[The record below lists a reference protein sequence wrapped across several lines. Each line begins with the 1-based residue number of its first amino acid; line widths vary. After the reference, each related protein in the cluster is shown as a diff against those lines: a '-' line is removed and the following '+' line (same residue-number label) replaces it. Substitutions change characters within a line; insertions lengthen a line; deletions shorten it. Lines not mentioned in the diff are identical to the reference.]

1 MAAKYLQLFPRP
13 LLDDLVNGRWLPMVG
28 AGMSLNARVPEGR
41 KMPLW
46 SDLGNK
52 LEADLDDFGA
62 QGALDAISAHEHAFG
77 RPRLIERLSEIL
89 MLHNAAPGDA
99 HKEFCSIPFDIVCT
113 TNFDFLLERQYEA
126 SSRFVYP
133 VVDEDQLSLNI
144 ATPGT
149 LLLKLHGDLRH
160 PTRLVVTEAD
170 YDAFLTKYP
179 LLATYLANQLIT
191 KTAVLIGYS
200 LDDPDFRQIWQVV
213 TQRLGRSR
221 RIAYAITVD
230 AKAADIARFARRG
243 VTVINLPGSKND
255 YGAILAAAF
264 SELREYYLSKVFS
277 VSTVTEERP
286 LRELR
291 LPRDALSRLCF
302 FAVPAEQLPLY
313 RERVFPAIEA
323 AGFVP
328 VTADDVI
335 SPGDSVTAKIDGLID
350 RAAVVVVE
358 PTSAWTL
365 AELRLALSRQPQP
378 DLSGRRKTLV
388 VIPVVPSFQQLPLDV
403 QEHQAL
409 ERGQWDGN
417 TEAFVAKLVDW
428 LTIKVPQG
436 GTERNDEPQRLYDA
450 KEYRAAVISAMS
462 LLESELR
469 KRLEKPTWESVRR
482 PMSMR
487 QLAELA
493 VREQVIS
500 AADLPKITDWSQV
513 RNAAVH
519 TWGEVSRH
527 TAQQIVK
534 GVQALLRQMS
544 GSES

>member
-1 MAAKYLQLFPRP
+1 MSKKYLKLFPKP
-13 LLDDLVNGRWLPMVG
+13 LLDDLVNGRWLPVVG
-28 AGMSLNARVPEGR
+28 AGMSLNARVPAGS

-46 SDLGNK
+46 SDLARR
-52 LEADLDDFGA
+52 LETDLDDFEA
-62 QGALDAISAHEHAFG
+62 QGTLDAISAHEHAFG

-89 MLHNAAPGDA
+89 MLHDASPGEA

-113 TNFDFLLERQYEA
+113 TNFDFLLERQYEV

-144 ATPGT
+144 STPGT

-160 PTRLVVTEAD
+160 PNRLVVTESD

-179 LLATYLANQLIT
+179 LIATYLANQLIT

-200 LDDPDFRQIWQVV
+200 LDDPDFRQIWHVV
-213 TQRLGRSR
+213 AQRLGRNR
-221 RIAYAITVD
+221 RNAYAIAIDSKV
-230 AKAADIARFARRG
+230 ADVARFARRG
-243 VTVINLPGSKND
+243 VTVISIPGSKSD
-255 YGAILAAAF
+255 YGTILAAVFA
-264 SELREYYLSKVFS
+264 ELREHYLSKVFS

-302 FAVPAEQLPLY
+302 FAVPVDQLPIY
-313 RERVFPAIEA
+313 RERVFPAVEA

-335 SPGDSVTAKIDGLID
+335 SPGDSIAAKIDGLID
-350 RAAVVVVE
+350 RAAAVIVE

-365 AELRLALSRQPQP
+365 AELRLALSRRPHR
-378 DLSGRRKTLV
+378 DESSRRKPLV
-388 VIPVVPSFQQLPLDV
+388 VISVVPSFQQLPPEV
-403 QEHQAL
+403 GTHVAL
-409 ERGQWDGN
+409 ERGQWDGD
-417 TEAFVAKLVDW
+417 TEQFVTRLVES
-428 LTIKVPQG
+428 LVNQVPLG
-436 GTERNDEPQRLYDA
+436 EMERMNEPQRLFNA

-462 LLESELR
+462 LLEAELR
-469 KRLEKPTWESVRR
+469 TRLEKPGWERVRR

-493 VREQVIS
+493 ANASVIPHNALQQIS
-500 AADLPKITDWSQV
+500 DWSQV

-519 TWGEVSRH
+519 TGGDVSRA
-527 TAQQIVK
+527 TAQQVVR
-534 GVQALLRQMS
+534 GVQSLLHPKAIF
-544 GSES
+544 

>member
-1 MAAKYLQLFPRP
+1 
-13 LLDDLVNGRWLPMVG
+13 
-28 AGMSLNARVPEGR
+28 
-41 KMPLW
+41 MPLW
-46 SDLGNK
+46 SDLGKK
-52 LEADLDDFGA
+52 LEADLDDFGS
-62 QGALDAISAHEHAFG
+62 QGPLDAISAHEHAFG

-144 ATPGT
+144 ARPGT

-160 PTRLVVTEAD
+160 PSRLVVTEAD
-170 YDAFLTKYP
+170 YDAFLTRYP

-213 TQRLGRSR
+213 AQRLGRNR
-221 RIAYAITVD
+221 KNAYAIAIG

-255 YGAILAAAF
+255 YGTILAAAF
-264 SELREYYLSKVFS
+264 AELREYYLSKVFS
-277 VSTVTEERP
+277 VSAVTEERP

-302 FAVPAEQLPLY
+302 FAVPLEQLPLY
-313 RERVFPAIEA
+313 RERVFPAVES

-335 SPGDSVTAKIDGLID
+335 SPGDSIAAKIDGLID
-350 RAAVVVVE
+350 RAAAVVVE
-358 PTSAWTL
+358 PTSDWTL
-365 AELRLALSRQPQP
+365 AEFRLARSRQTQH
-378 DLSGRRKTLV
+378 DLGGRRKPLV
-388 VIPVVPSFQQLPLDV
+388 VIAVVPAFQQLP
-403 QEHQAL
+403 QEAREYQAL
-409 ERGQWDGN
+409 ERGLWDGN
-417 TEAFVAKLVDW
+417 TDNFVAKLVDT
-428 LTIKVPQG
+428 LTAALPQG
-436 GTERNDEPQRLYDA
+436 GMERNDEPQRLYDA

-462 LLESELR
+462 LLEAELR
-469 KRLEKPTWESVRR
+469 KRLQKPTWDSVRR

-487 QLAELA
+487 QLAEMAAGDQLIPNDDLA
-493 VREQVIS
+493 
-500 AADLPKITDWSQV
+500 KIDEWSKI

-519 TWGEVSRH
+519 TGEEVSRH

-534 GVQALLRQMS
+534 GVKMLLHPNARF
-544 GSES
+544 